1 MGLDLLLYD
10 RTGKLVRTLMIPP
23 TLHRRISL
31 ETEVWRSYSVLRKIK
46 DYYKSNTTLNTEEID
61 KFKSDLQQISIFL
74 NSEYKKMA
82 FQLISELTNYQP
94 WKIRITGD

>member
-23 TLHRRISL
+23 TLNRTISL
-31 ETEVWRSYSVLRKIK
+31 EPEVWRSYSVLRTIK
-46 DYYKSNTTLNTEEID
+46 DYYKSNTPLNTEEID